1 MMNFITSL
9 LTGAIQSGT
18 SVLYGIYGETIT
30 ERVGVINLGTEGC
43 MIAGA
48 LAGYAFTYKSGL
60 PFMGVLMGALCGGLL
75 AFIHSLLVIYRGANQ
90 LATGLTIMFMGVGIT
105 AFLGIDY
112 VSVSCKGLSPVA
124 IPLLSQIPVLGPVV
138 FNQDILTYISYI
150 LCPLLT
156 WFLFKS
162 RSGLILRAAGE
173 DSEVLSVYGYNPKL
187 VKMAGVILGGMI
199 SGIGGAQLS
208 MAYTH
213 TWIENMTNGRGVVA
227 VALVVL
233 AGYNPKYAMIGAYV
247 FGGAQALQ
255 LLLQAQGVNIS
266 TFILQMFPYIFT
278 IFALFIAAKSGKQSA
293 PAELKKIIESS
304 AN

>member
-1 MMNFITSL
+1 
-9 LTGAIQSGT
+9 
-18 SVLYGIYGETIT
+18 
-30 ERVGVINLGTEGC
+30 

-60 PFMGVLMGALCGGLL
+60 PFMGVLMGALCGGML
-75 AFIHSLLVIYRGANQ
+75 ACIHSLLVIYRGANQ

-162 RSGLILRAAGE
+162 RSGLILAKHKEKWNLQVAIIE
-173 DSEVLSVYGYNPKL
+173 KVP
-187 VKMAGVILGGMI
+187 GGQK
-199 SGIGGAQLS
+199 SA
-208 MAYTH
+208 
-213 TWIENMTNGRGVVA
+213 
-227 VALVVL
+227 
-233 AGYNPKYAMIGAYV
+233 
-247 FGGAQALQ
+247 
-255 LLLQAQGVNIS
+255 LLLLY
-266 TFILQMFPYIFT
+266 T
-278 IFALFIAAKSGKQSA
+278 
-293 PAELKKIIESS
+293 KINQEQEQ
-304 AN
+304 